1 MSMMMSV
8 PLLVDPMGWA
18 TTGQNLVGV
27 PERMGVAFVEVWVEA
42 FAFVSFKVEGVLRS
56 GTNLEVKCKE
66 LLYRS
71 SE

>member
-1 MSMMMSV
+1 MMMSV

-42 FAFVSFKVEGVLRS
+42 FAFVSFKVEGVL
-56 GTNLEVKCKE
+56 
-66 LLYRS
+66 
-71 SE
+71 